1 VAPPVAIS
9 GNSTHEIGDL
19 FGEFG
24 AEYDINGCGILT

>member
-1 VAPPVAIS
+1 MAPSVAVS

-24 AEYDINGCGILT
+24 AEYYIDGCGILT